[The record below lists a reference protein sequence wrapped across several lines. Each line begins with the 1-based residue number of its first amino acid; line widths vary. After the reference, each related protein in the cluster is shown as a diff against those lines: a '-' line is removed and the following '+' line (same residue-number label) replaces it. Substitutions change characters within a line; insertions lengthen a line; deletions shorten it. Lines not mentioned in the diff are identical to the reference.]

1 MEIVFKTS
9 VRIRYVLWLLYA
21 LLLGIGVFLVYK
33 DGNYGA
39 VLTLVWMLPLYTALR
54 KNTVHFRFFCH
65 ILRISRSFPPSNS
78 RRSRCCSP
86 IIS

>member
-1 MEIVFKTS
+1 MQPLDTVYLQI
-9 VRIRYVLWLLYA
+9 YA
-21 LLLGIGVFLVYK
+21 QIHLIPSRLP
-33 DGNYGA
+33 
-39 VLTLVWMLPLYTALR
+39 VWMLPLYTALR